1 MPAVGV
7 FYHHVR
13 LLDKNGFGK
22 AASYL
27 FLELGMQLV
36 KCLLHTD
43 EAQHHYYKRK
53 FLLAFALGK
62 WLIPIK
68 GAGSYGELSS

>member
-1 MPAVGV
+1 MSRRHCFALG
-7 FYHHVR
+7 
-13 LLDKNGFGK
+13 KNGFGE
-22 AASYL
+22 AVSYL

-36 KCLLHTD
+36 KCLLHMD
-43 EAQHHYYKRK
+43 EAQHHCYKRK

-62 WLIPIK
+62 WIIPTK